1 MVDSGQNFVVLL
13 VEESAGMSSVMRDK
27 TADGTES
34 VQTNA
39 QRVATSVNN
48 LLRQLSE
55 GPSCDVAIVGYR
67 SDGDG
72 QADVGARLSAVSS
85 GADFVSSTDLPGMAR
100 VEQRTRKAP
109 QPDGS
114 LREESVS
121 FPVWYEPSLGVKAPQ
136 IAAFNFCRDLVNRRT
151 AERGGRGIVVHVF
164 TGASSDGNP
173 QRVIDEMLSAPG
185 GPIMVQCHVAS
196 SSALVTTAFPSK
208 QAFVASGMAR
218 DLFSRSSE
226 IPEAFRD
233 FVKSFKVP
241 IQAGARGLVHN
252 AKMGDL
258 YRCLQFTK
266 LHVAGNTPIDGVTS
280 AAASAAVSLPPPDV
294 PQTPHGSISA
304 AGPALL
310 VLILDRSVD
319 DPYAGTMPNACSRL
333 TEAGN
338 EYLKLLTSRD
348 LKDLPI
354 DAAIISYGQGAD
366 GIVDIRDAFEG
377 PLAGK
382 SVVRNAELLNGAIR
396 VEEAETQVSNGAGG
410 LITMTKKTPVFFDVE
425 PAASSPPQSAF
436 AAAARIVN
444 DWLATNPSGQPPLI
458 LHLTRGRHAA
468 ADVEAA
474 TAVLEAVAD
483 ARRPV
488 TQHLVITETPH
499 KSLAYPNSDS
509 DLEGDGLKA
518 LWQSSAVVPYWES
531 IQAAKRP
538 YITAES
544 RAFVINGKFDILGEE
559 LQNLFAATRA
569 SA

>member
-1 MVDSGQNFVVLL
+1 MGASGQNFVVLL
-13 VEESAGMSSVMRDK
+13 VDESAGMSSVMRDK

-55 GPSCDVAIVGYR
+55 GPACDVALVGYR

-72 QADVGARLSAVSS
+72 QADVGARWT
-85 GADFVSSTDLPGMAR
+85 GALNGMEFVSASDLPGAAK

-114 LREESVS
+114 LREEGVS
-121 FPVWYEPSLGVKAPQ
+121 FSVWYEPSLGAKAPQ
-136 IAAFNFCRDLVNRRT
+136 IAAFNFCRDLIHRRT
-151 AERGGRGIVVHVF
+151 AELGGRGVLLHVF
-164 TGASSDGNP
+164 AGASSDGNP
-173 QRVIDEMLSAPG
+173 QRVIDEMLGGAD
-185 GPIMVQCHVAS
+185 GPIVVQCHVAA

-208 QAFVASGMAR
+208 QAFVATGMAR
-218 DLFSRSSE
+218 DLFSRASE
-226 IPEAFRD
+226 LPEAFRD

-258 YRCLQFTK
+258 YRCLQFAK
-266 LHVAGNTPIDGVTS
+266 LHVADNAPGAVAATTS
-280 AAASAAVSLPPPDV
+280 PSPAVSLPPTDV
-294 PQTPHGSISA
+294 PKTTNSASSA

-310 VLILDRSVD
+310 VLILDRSVE

-333 TEAGN
+333 SEAGN
-338 EYLKLLTSRD
+338 EYLKLITSRA

-354 DAAIISYGQGAD
+354 DAAIISYGQGS
-366 GIVDIRDAFEG
+366 GGMVDTRTTFEG

-382 SVVRNAELLNGAIR
+382 SVVRNAELLEGAIR
-396 VEEAETQVSNGAGG
+396 IEEAETQVSNGAGG
-410 LITMTKKTPVFFDVE
+410 LITMTKKTPIFFDVE

-436 AAAARIVN
+436 VAAAGIVN
-444 DWLATNPSGQPPLI
+444 DWLAVNPSGQPPLI
-458 LHLTRGRHAA
+458 LHLTRGRNAA

-474 TAVLEAVAD
+474 AAARDAIAD
-483 ARRPV
+483 SRRPV
-488 TQHLVITETPH
+488 LQHLVITESPH
-499 KSLAYPNSDS
+499 KSLAYPDSDS
-509 DLEGDGLKA
+509 ELDGEDLKA
-518 LWQSSAVVPYWES
+518 LWRSSATVPHWDTL
-531 IQAAKRP
+531 QAAKRP
-538 YITAES
+538 YITANS
-544 RAFVINGKFDILGEE
+544 KAFVINGKFDILGDE
-559 LQNLFAATRA
+559 LLAMLEATPA

>member
-1 MVDSGQNFVVLL
+1 MDTSGQNFIVLL
-13 VEESAGMSSVMRDK
+13 LDESAGMSSVMRDK

-48 LLRQLSE
+48 LLRQLAE
-55 GPSCDVAIVGYR
+55 GSACEVAVVGYR

-72 QADVGARLSAVSS
+72 QADVGARWPAALAGS
-85 GADFVSSTDLPGMAR
+85 DFVPSGDLPGMAK
-100 VEQRTRKAP
+100 VEQRTRKVP

-121 FPVWYEPSLGVKAPQ
+121 FSVWYEPSLGSKAPQ

-151 AERGGRGIVVHVF
+151 ADRGGRGIVVHVF

-173 QRVIDEMLSAPG
+173 QRVIDEMLRDPG
-185 GPIMVQCHVAS
+185 GPILVQCHVAA

-218 DLFSRSSE
+218 DLFSRASE
-226 IPEAFRD
+226 LPEAFRD

-241 IQAGARGLVHN
+241 IQNGARGLVHN

-258 YRCLQFTK
+258 YRCLQFAK
-266 LHVAGNTPIDGVTS
+266 LHVAGNTPSASGVNTS
-280 AAASAAVSLPPPDV
+280 ASPATSALPTDALEPPD
-294 PQTPHGSISA
+294 SA
-304 AGPALL
+304 TSASGPALL

-333 TEAGN
+333 SEAGN
-338 EYLKLLTSRD
+338 EYLKLITSRA

-354 DAAIISYGQGAD
+354 DAAIISYGQGS
-366 GIVDIRDAFEG
+366 GGMVDTRTTFEG

-382 SVVRNAELLNGAIR
+382 SVVRNAELLEGAIR
-396 VEEAETQVSNGAGG
+396 IEEAETQVSNGAGG
-410 LITMTKKTPVFFDVE
+410 LITMTKKTPIFFDVE
-425 PAASSPPQSAF
+425 PAASSPPQPAF
-436 AAAARIVN
+436 TAAAGIVN
-444 DWLATNPSGQPPLI
+444 DWLAANPCGQSPLI

-468 ADVEAA
+468 ADVDAA
-474 TAVLEAVAD
+474 TAALD
-483 ARRPV
+483 AISDSRRPV
-488 TQHLVITETPH
+488 LQHLVITESPH
-499 KSLAYPNSDS
+499 KSLAYPDS
-509 DLEGDGLKA
+509 DAELDGEDLKA
-518 LWQSSAVVPYWES
+518 LWRSSATVPHWDAL
-531 IQAAKRP
+531 QAANRP
-538 YITAES
+538 YITATS
-544 RAFVINGKFDILGEE
+544 KAFVINGKFDILSDE
-559 LQNLFAATRA
+559 LLEMLEATPA

>member
-1 MVDSGQNFVVLL
+1 MSRSGDNFIVLL
-13 VEESAGMSSVMRDK
+13 LDESAGMSSVMRDK

-48 LLRQLSE
+48 LLRQLAE
-55 GPSCDVAIVGYR
+55 GPASDIAVIGYR
-67 SDGDG
+67 SDGEG
-72 QADVGARLSAVSS
+72 QADVGTRFPAALA
-85 GADFVSSTDLPGMAR
+85 GMDFVSSVDLPGAAK
-100 VEQRTRKAP
+100 VEQRSRKIP

-114 LREESVS
+114 LHEERVPFS
-121 FPVWYEPSLGVKAPQ
+121 VWYEPSLGSKAPQ
-136 IAAFNFCRDLVNRRT
+136 IAAFKFCRDLVNRRR

-173 QRVIDEMLSAPG
+173 QRVIDEMLSSPD
-185 GPIMVQCHVAS
+185 GPIVVQCHVAA

-208 QAFVASGMAR
+208 QAFVASGVAR
-218 DLFSRSSE
+218 DLFSRASE
-226 IPEAFRD
+226 LPEAFRD
-233 FVKSFKVP
+233 FVKAFKVP

-258 YRCLQFTK
+258 FHCLQFAK
-266 LHVAGNTPIDGVTS
+266 LHVAGNVDGAVATS
-280 AAASAAVSLPPPDV
+280 IPASPTVSSTQADAPEVANPV
-294 PQTPHGSISA
+294 SSA

-310 VLILDRSVD
+310 VLIVDRSVE

-333 TEAGN
+333 SEAGN

-354 DAAIISYGQGAD
+354 DAAIISYGQGGDGTAD
-366 GIVDIRDAFEG
+366 VRAAFEG

-382 SVVRNAELLNGAIR
+382 SVVRNAELLDGAIR

-410 LITMTKKTPVFFDVE
+410 LITMTKKTPIFFDVE

-436 AAAARIVN
+436 VAAAGIVN
-444 DWLATNPSGQPPLI
+444 DWLAANPSGQPPLI

-474 TAVLEAVAD
+474 TAAWD
-483 ARRPV
+483 TISDSRRPLL
-488 TQHLVITETPH
+488 QHLVITETPH
-499 KSLAYPNSDS
+499 KSLSYPASDS
-509 DLEGDGLKA
+509 ELDGEDLKA
-518 LWQSSAVVPYWES
+518 LWQSSAAVPHWEAL
-531 IQAAKRP
+531 QAAKRP
-538 YITAES
+538 YIMADS
-544 RAFVINGKFDILGEE
+544 KAFVINGKFDILGEE
-559 LQNLFAATRA
+559 LREMLEATPA